1 MKTPASIYTAS
12 TRPYYKPKPYIYNEG
27 AKLVK
32 INNWGYLR
40 FGPIQLFLSESMAN
54 TRVEVRF
61 DEDDIFSVIYRN
73 YRIASVDAIEG
84 KLINRHIR
92 RL

>member
-1 MKTPASIYTAS
+1 MKTPASIYTVS
-12 TRPYYKPKPYIYNEG
+12 TRPYYEPKPYIYDEG

-40 FGPIQLFLSESMAN
+40 FGPIQLFLSESMAD
-54 TRVEVRF
+54 TRVEIRP
-61 DEDDIFSVIYRN
+61 DENNTFSVIYRN
-73 YRIASVDAIEG
+73 YRIAMVDAIEG